1 MSRPRTGSAYKHG
14 DHYDIR
20 LTLPDGSRSK
30 PICMPKEMSYAKA
43 KDKAQVLTDLAAKQP
58 LPNATVL
65 PGSAGPVAQ
74 GAQPA
79 QQIGAA
85 LVASPTTETFDD
97 YLERWLGDR
106 EARGLTSVGD
116 DRSRLTKHVLPK
128 LRGKLMV
135 DCQLHG
141 TLRWLQTQRPWP

>member
-1 MSRPRTGSAYKHG
+1 MPRKRTGSAYKHG